1 MGIWDS
7 NADFLGGD
15 VDAISEGS
23 FAPADIG
30 YGYGDIGA
38 PEGWSADDFG
48 GGGGGFWNTAQNI
61 HQQGQDLGIFAE
73 TIPGQLASTAT
84 SGALY
89 AAGAPFGPA
98 GLAAAWLAG
107 KAGDWLGGGSLED
120 QARRDEAT
128 AMDKFAAQDYPY
140 QTPFKE
146 MVPRDDT
153 SPYLPPLAQ
162 APQSSLAQ
170 LPVPTSP
177 AFDPYPTKQF
187 TGLPNLA
194 GYGRTGGAHPFFSPV
209 TAQRGGLMDL
219 RNQASNLAAQGR
231 GGDSM
236 LVHMRP
242 DEVAGLQALGG
253 VSRNPNTGLPENF
266 LGSALGSLAG
276 LALMPFTGGAIN
288 PFVMQALGAG
298 GGEFLEGKMRGQST
312 QQALERG
319 LMSGAVA
326 GLGGWGMSKLGSA
339 ATAAPQP
346 GMLAGAEAYTPG
358 GLSAANLPSGSQ
370 YEAFGTYS
378 PDVYEAITPEMWMGA
393 GGLGGLGGYLQEPIP
408 EMPEEEEDY
417 YADMSP
423 RYRRRARDIRDI
435 NLKDYGFR
443 PEGRFF
449 STQYFDKGGMAQ
461 EGGIVEAGEMMEE
474 AGPEGDVVAEE
485 VTAQAVSAVR
495 GDHPQPEEAISTYV
509 EMFGEEQ
516 FGRLRELVVEQM
528 QIGQLGGEEEIET
541 EGMVSGP
548 GAGRDDLI
556 RGTIEGEQEL
566 RVSDGE
572 FIVPAD
578 VVSGIGDGS
587 SDAGAKR
594 LHAMIDNIRKTR
606 TGTDEQPARID
617 EARILPT

>member
-1 MGIWDS
+1 
-7 NADFLGGD
+7 
-15 VDAISEGS
+15 
-23 FAPADIG
+23 
-30 YGYGDIGA
+30 
-38 PEGWSADDFG
+38 
-48 GGGGGFWNTAQNI
+48 
-61 HQQGQDLGIFAE
+61 
-73 TIPGQLASTAT
+73 
-84 SGALY
+84 
-89 AAGAPFGPA
+89 
-98 GLAAAWLAG
+98 
-107 KAGDWLGGGSLED
+107 
-120 QARRDEAT
+120 
-128 AMDKFAAQDYPY
+128 
-140 QTPFKE
+140 
-146 MVPRDDT
+146 
-153 SPYLPPLAQ
+153 
-162 APQSSLAQ
+162 
-170 LPVPTSP
+170 
-177 AFDPYPTKQF
+177 
-187 TGLPNLA
+187 
-194 GYGRTGGAHPFFSPV
+194 
-209 TAQRGGLMDL
+209 
-219 RNQASNLAAQGR
+219 
-231 GGDSM
+231 M

-253 VSRNPNTGLPENF
+253 VTRNPNTGLPENF
-266 LGSALGSLAG
+266 LGSILGSLAG
-276 LALMPFTGGAIN
+276 LALTPATGAFMN

-298 GGEFLEGKMRGQST
+298 GGEFLEGKMRGQTT
-312 QQALERG
+312 QQAVDRG
-319 LMSGAVA
+319 IMSGALA
-326 GLGGWGMSKLGSA
+326 GLGGWGMSKLGAA
-339 ATAAPQP
+339 ATPPVGTIGAPGYKP
-346 GMLAGAEAYTPG
+346 ASMFHGLGA
-358 GLSAANLPSGSQ
+358 
-370 YEAFGTYS
+370 YS
-378 PDVYEAITPEMWMGA
+378 PAQATGIPYKAIADIPTEAWIGA
-393 GGLGGLGGYLQEPIP
+393 GGLGGLGGYVQEPIQ

-417 YADMSP
+417 YADLSP

-449 STQYFDKGGMAQ
+449 RTQYFDKGGMAQ

-516 FGRLRELVVEQM
+516 FGRLREMVVEQM
-528 QIGQLGGEEEIET
+528 QIGQLGGVEEIET

-606 TGTDEQPARID
+606 TGTHEQPARID
-617 EARILPT
+617 EAELLPA

>member
-1 MGIWDS
+1 
-7 NADFLGGD
+7 
-15 VDAISEGS
+15 
-23 FAPADIG
+23 
-30 YGYGDIGA
+30 
-38 PEGWSADDFG
+38 
-48 GGGGGFWNTAQNI
+48 
-61 HQQGQDLGIFAE
+61 
-73 TIPGQLASTAT
+73 
-84 SGALY
+84 
-89 AAGAPFGPA
+89 
-98 GLAAAWLAG
+98 
-107 KAGDWLGGGSLED
+107 
-120 QARRDEAT
+120 
-128 AMDKFAAQDYPY
+128 
-140 QTPFKE
+140 
-146 MVPRDDT
+146 
-153 SPYLPPLAQ
+153 
-162 APQSSLAQ
+162 
-170 LPVPTSP
+170 
-177 AFDPYPTKQF
+177 
-187 TGLPNLA
+187 
-194 GYGRTGGAHPFFSPV
+194 
-209 TAQRGGLMDL
+209 
-219 RNQASNLAAQGR
+219 
-231 GGDSM
+231 M

-266 LGSALGSLAG
+266 LGSTLGSLAG

-298 GGEFLEGKMRGQST
+298 GGQFLEGKIKGLST
-312 QQALERG
+312 QQAIEQG
-319 LMSGAVA
+319 IGVGAAA
-326 GLGGWGMSKLGSA
+326 GLGSWGLSKLGGAAAAGTA
-339 ATAAPQP
+339 ATSTAAATPP
-346 GMLAGAEAYTPG
+346 GIFRGIQDFTPG
-358 GLSAANLPSGSQ
+358 ALSTAKYQP
-370 YEAFGTYS
+370 FGAYS
-378 PDVYEAITPEMWMGA
+378 PDVYKAITPEMWMGA
-393 GGLGGLGGYLQEPIP
+393 GGLGGLSGYLGTPP
-408 EMPEEEEDY
+408 VMGMPEEEEDY
-417 YADMSP
+417 YADLSP

-435 NLKDYGFR
+435 NLKDYGYR
-443 PEGRFF
+443 PEERFF
-449 STQYFDKGGMAQ
+449 RTQYFDKGGEASKPDEEEEVIEVSETEYERPRHLADFGELSLEKTPSEELLKAMETDEWKKKGISQ
-461 EGGIVEAGEMMEE
+461 EALLKQLLRRIDPRPKPWNFKDTPLARILGEGSEDTPPAKLSEDEFVFPRSQHFDDLQLPAPTSRGTTSEETKIKDFLSDIGQVGLPFARGGIVEAGEMMEE

-528 QIGQLGGEEEIET
+528 QIGQLGGEEEIEA

-617 EARILPT
+617 EAELLPT